1 MVRNYLPNLK
11 VATVTSVPI
20 RPITEPPFIVIYRPE
35 RNKQKIPLFNE
46 KKEFAE
52 KLSGLSE

>member
-1 MVRNYLPNLK
+1 MRNYLPNLK